1 MPHGTVRKH
10 SPPLFDGA
18 VYELYC
24 NIEVRHKRLTLLRA
38 KQNVTSGVC
47 EETITQLTIT
57 ETRLIVNFNTAIRYS
72 RSTVRPFPF
81 KKVLHFARAIDN
93 SLKQKTEDDEH
104 VWLEIMMWAGCG
116 GRRTVILRADIASSL
131 VAVHWL
137 PRYSWS
143 AEEHVSVWG

>member
-1 MPHGTVRKH
+1 VRKH